1 MTQNISDLTKKQR
14 AMEVN
19 RVALE
24 MKRYLGGDPADI
36 QHFVRVYTLARS
48 IGELERL
55 GDDEQEVLELASIV
69 HGVSGSDPAAE
80 VREVLRTCRVE
91 EEVIGN
97 VCHIVENKDNLDHIS
112 SLDHQIF
119 VEARMIVQFK
129 ENNTPADLIVS
140 KAEKYFITNTGKIFL
155 KRAFDV

>member
-14 AMEVN
+14 AIEVN

-24 MKRYLGGDPADI
+24 MKRYLGGDAGDI

-55 GDDEQEVLELASIV
+55 GDDEQECVELASIV

-80 VREVLRTCRVE
+80 ARELLRACSVE
-91 EEVIGN
+91 EEVIMQ
-97 VCHIVENKDNLDHIS
+97 VCHIVENKDNLEHIS

-129 ENNTPADLIVS
+129 EQNTPADVIVS
-140 KAEKYFITNTGKIFL
+140 QAEKHFITNSGKLFL

>member
-1 MTQNISDLTKKQR
+1 MTQNISDLTKQQR
-14 AMEVN
+14 TMEVN
-19 RVALE
+19 RGALE
-24 MKRYLGGDPADI
+24 MKRYLGGNAEDV

-55 GDDEQEVLELASIV
+55 GDDEQESLELASIV

-80 VREVLRTCRVE
+80 ARELLRTCHIE
-91 EEVIGN
+91 EDVIMQ
-97 VCHIVENKDNLDHIS
+97 VCHIVENKDNLEHIS
-112 SLDHQIF
+112 SLEHQIF

-129 ENNTPADLIVS
+129 EDNTPAEKIVA
-140 KAEKYFITNTGKIFL
+140 KAEKVFITNTGKLFL